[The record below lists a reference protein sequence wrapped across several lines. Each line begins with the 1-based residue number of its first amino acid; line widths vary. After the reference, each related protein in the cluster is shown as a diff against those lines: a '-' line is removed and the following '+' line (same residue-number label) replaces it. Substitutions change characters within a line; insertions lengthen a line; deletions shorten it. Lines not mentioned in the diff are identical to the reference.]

1 MTCTILVSK
10 MPFGKKRK
18 LCCKRKVLLKESKN
32 RQQANYYWV
41 GEGPQH
47 VTLLQLSVRYSWL
60 NSLCLSVSGDLFKNR
75 DSLEVPK
82 IIVFEEHVRSKLQLS
97 SRARCRRRGD
107 RGGDRQHAFG
117 HHVPRL
123 RLPASGK
130 AACSC
135 WAKVCRVRG
144 PLTNMFLSDFSL
156 FCLVTL
162 CWKKQRE

>member
-32 RQQANYYWV
+32 HQQANYYWV

-47 VTLLQLSVRYSWL
+47 VTLLQLSIRYTWL

-97 SRARCRRRGD
+97 SRARCRRRGVGEETD
-107 RGGDRQHAFG
+107 NMRLVVTSPRCVRHHQARQPVVVG
-117 HHVPRL
+117 
-123 RLPASGK
+123 
-130 AACSC
+130 
-135 WAKVCRVRG
+135 
-144 PLTNMFLSDFSL
+144 
-156 FCLVTL
+156 
-162 CWKKQRE
+162 QRSAGWEGL